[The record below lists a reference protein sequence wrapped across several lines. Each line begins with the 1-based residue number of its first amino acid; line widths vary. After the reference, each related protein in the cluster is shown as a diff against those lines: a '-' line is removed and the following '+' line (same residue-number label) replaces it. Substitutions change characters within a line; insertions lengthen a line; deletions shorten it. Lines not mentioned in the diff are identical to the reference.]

1 MRILDKT
8 KEFYDYIVSQYGID
22 NQIILDRRNK
32 EEHYFPDDIHN
43 WIFNYLWNTSL
54 YFVLEVGY
62 VQYLFQVDY
71 VEGKIQNVNI
81 VKIFESACQ
90 IIDYQREF
98 WSIHKIKTT
107 YKFKVRQDLFS
118 CVTNFYNVEP
128 LHRAINHKETTIDT
142 LRFDQLS
149 NMSVR
154 RNKEYVNLNPFA
166 KFLDPEEVYQQI
178 YNYLISKKDIKIEDT
193 RSDVQKLESKGFDKK
208 TSFRNL

>member
-22 NQIILDRRNK
+22 NQVILDRRNK

-43 WIFNYLWNTSL
+43 WVFNYLRNTSL
-54 YFVLEVGY
+54 HFVLEIGY
-62 VQYLFQVDY
+62 IQYLFQVDY

-98 WSIHKIKTT
+98 WSAHKIKTT
-107 YKFKVRQDLFS
+107 YKFKARQDLFS
-118 CVTNFYNVEP
+118 CITNFYNVEP
-128 LHRAINHKETTIDT
+128 LHRAIKHKEITIDT

-154 RNKEYVNLNPFA
+154 KNKVYVNLNPFA

-208 TSFRNL
+208 TSFRNI

>member
-32 EEHYFPDDIHN
+32 EEHYFPNDIHN
-43 WIFNYLWNTSL
+43 WVFNYLWNTSL
-54 YFVLEVGY
+54 HFVLEVGY

-71 VEGKIQNVNI
+71 VEGKIQNVNL

-90 IIDYQREF
+90 IIDYQAEF
-98 WSIHKIKTT
+98 QKINRSKST
-107 YKFKVRQDLFS
+107 YKLKIRKYLTS
-118 CVTNFYNVEP
+118 YTTNFYNVES
-128 LHRAINHKETTIDT
+128 LHRAINHKEITIDT

-149 NMSVR
+149 NISVR
-154 RNKEYVNLNPFA
+154 KNKEYVNLNPFA

-208 TSFRNL
+208 TSFRNI